1 MKHLYYLSNIEPF
14 QMLIYLSIIIIC
26 QIDFINS
33 VIKFNIEINNEIYT
47 LDHEDINNTTETFEL
62 TKKNFYICEDKK
74 DCITC
79 SFSIYEYAN
88 CYWDCDHNRC
98 LISYSSSS
106 FSAIIDLKEIYST
119 CSSCDI
125 TSNENMNKNCDSRI
139 LVEENF
145 DNDKDNNSND
155 TSNIIEYSKID
166 FMGLLCKYN
175 LINKY
180 SKRDSIF
187 HLNITKFYRYIN
199 MYLELD
205 YGLYTRHIN
214 LKTQKNYDIDSVGVN
229 SMVIYIYTPENYET
243 QPFSITYSFKL
254 LKNDKILNAI
264 IISLSII
271 IVIFSFLLILI
282 FIEIYKGKMLKHG
295 RREYILGAN
304 TLIFNR
310 IRYHQNLFK
319 NCNEKCFFCGNI
331 ITENK
336 FVAQMKCKKHIYH
349 YGCLMKWIRENML
362 DNTNFFCPMCQNEQL
377 HEISGTN
384 ISRDDNDNLL
394 NNNTSNNI
402 NISNNNHIDNMN
414 KKDEID
420 DKSNNELLSKKI
432 NNDRISNITSI
443 KCNTESNNINNEIVS
458 NEISFDDKKE
468 RNIDNNIDNNEIKE
482 KENDN
487 NINNEIK
494 DEKKDE

>member
-1 MKHLYYLSNIEPF
+1 MKHLYYLSNIQSF
-14 QMLIYLSIIIIC
+14 QILIYLSIIIIC
-26 QIDFINS
+26 KIDFINS
-33 VIKFNIEINNEIYT
+33 VIKFSIEVNNEIYT
-47 LDHEDINNTTETFEL
+47 LDHNDINNTTEIFES

-106 FSAIIDLKEIYST
+106 FSSIIDLKQIYST

-125 TSNENMNKNCDSRI
+125 TSNENMDKNCNSGI
-139 LVEENF
+139 LVEEKP
-145 DNDKDNNSND
+145 DNDNNDND
-155 TSNIIEYSKID
+155 TSNIIDYSKID
-166 FMGLLCKYN
+166 FMGLLCKYD
-175 LINKY
+175 LINQY

-229 SMVIYIYTPENYET
+229 SMTIYIYTPENYET

-254 LKNDKILNAI
+254 LKNDKVLNAI
-264 IISLSII
+264 IILLSII

-282 FIEIYKGKMLKHG
+282 FIEIYKGKILKYG
-295 RREYILGAN
+295 RREYVLGEN

-310 IRYHQNLFK
+310 IKYNKNLFK
-319 NCNEKCFFCGNI
+319 NCNVKCFFCGI
-331 ITENK
+331 IIVENK

-349 YGCLMKWIRENML
+349 YGCLMKWIRDNML
-362 DNTNFFCPMCQNEQL
+362 DNTNFFCPICQNEQL
-377 HEISGTN
+377 HEISG
-384 ISRDDNDNLL
+384 ID
-394 NNNTSNNI
+394 NNNLMNNNNSSNNII
-402 NISNNNHIDNMN
+402 NISNNNHVDNMN

-432 NNDRISNITSI
+432 KNERISKLSSI
-443 KCNTESNNINNEIVS
+443 KENIENYNINNEVVS
-458 NEISFDDKKE
+458 NTLSFEDKNE
-468 RNIDNNIDNNEIKE
+468 RNSDNNLNNKEIKE

-487 NINNEIK
+487 NINNEVK
-494 DEKKDE
+494 NEKKDE

>member
-1 MKHLYYLSNIEPF
+1 MKHLYYLSNIRSF
-14 QMLIYLSIIIIC
+14 QILIYLSIIIISK
-26 QIDFINS
+26 IDFINS
-33 VIKFNIEINNEIYT
+33 VIKFSIEVNNEIYT
-47 LDHEDINNTTETFEL
+47 LDHNDINNTTEIFES

-106 FSAIIDLKEIYST
+106 FSSIIDLKQIYST

-125 TSNENMNKNCDSRI
+125 TSNENMDKNCNSGI
-139 LVEENF
+139 LVEEKP
-145 DNDKDNNSND
+145 DNDNNDND
-155 TSNIIEYSKID
+155 TSNIIDYSKID
-166 FMGLLCKYN
+166 FMGLLCKYD
-175 LINKY
+175 LINQY

-229 SMVIYIYTPENYET
+229 SMTIYIYTPENYET

-254 LKNDKILNAI
+254 LKNDKVLNAI
-264 IISLSII
+264 IILLSII

-282 FIEIYKGKMLKHG
+282 FIEIYKGKILKYG
-295 RREYILGAN
+295 RREYVLGEN

-310 IRYHQNLFK
+310 IRYNKNLFK
-319 NCNEKCFFCGNI
+319 NCNEKCFFCGI
-331 ITENK
+331 IIVENK

-349 YGCLMKWIRENML
+349 YGCLMKWIRDNML
-362 DNTNFFCPMCQNEQL
+362 DNTNFFCPICQNEQL
-377 HEISGTN
+377 HEISG
-384 ISRDDNDNLL
+384 ID
-394 NNNTSNNI
+394 NNNLMNNNNSSNNII
-402 NISNNNHIDNMN
+402 NISNNNHVDNMN

-432 NNDRISNITSI
+432 KNERISKLTSI
-443 KCNTESNNINNEIVS
+443 KENIENYNINNEVVS
-458 NEISFDDKKE
+458 NTLSFEDKNE
-468 RNIDNNIDNNEIKE
+468 RNSDNNLNNKEIKE

>member
-1 MKHLYYLSNIEPF
+1 MSNYL
-14 QMLIYLSIIIIC
+14 LIYLSIIIIFK
-26 QIDFINS
+26 IDFINS
-33 VIKFNIEINNEIYT
+33 VIKFSIEINNKIYT
-47 LDHEDINNTTETFEL
+47 LDHDDINNTTETFEL

-79 SFSIYEYAN
+79 SFSVYEYAN

-98 LISYSSSS
+98 LISYSSTP
-106 FSAIIDLKEIYST
+106 FSAMLDLKEIYST
-119 CSSCDI
+119 CTSCDV
-125 TSNENMNKNCDSRI
+125 TSNENMDKNCDSRI
-139 LVEENF
+139 LVEENS
-145 DNDKDNNSND
+145 DKDIINNNKNNK
-155 TSNIIEYSKID
+155 SNIIEYSKID

-187 HLNITKFYRYIN
+187 HLNITKYYRYIN

-229 SMVIYIYTPENYET
+229 SISIYIYTPENYDT

-254 LKNDKILNAI
+254 LKNDKVLNVI
-264 IISLSII
+264 IILLSII
-271 IVIFSFLLILI
+271 IIIFSFLLILI
-282 FIEIYKGKMLKHG
+282 FIEIYKGTIIKHG
-295 RREYILGAN
+295 RKEYILGAN

-310 IRYHQNLFK
+310 IRYQQNLFQ
-319 NCNEKCFFCGNI
+319 NCNAKCFFCGNI

-336 FVAQMKCKKHIYH
+336 FVAQMKCRKHIYH

-362 DNTNFFCPMCQNEQL
+362 DNTNFFCPICQNEQL
-377 HEISGTN
+377 HEISGAN

-394 NNNTSNNI
+394 NNNSTNNFINIGSTNNHTVNI
-402 NISNNNHIDNMN
+402 NKSDGKDDN
-414 KKDEID
+414 
-420 DKSNNELLSKKI
+420 SNNELLSKKI
-432 NNDRISNITSI
+432 KNERISNLTSI
-443 KCNTESNNINNEIVS
+443 KGNTESNNNINNEIVEGTFS
-458 NEISFDDKKE
+458 LEDKKE
-468 RNIDNNIDNNEIKE
+468 KNIDNNLDNNLDNNEIIS

-487 NINNEIK
+487 NINNDIN